1 MTVFLKGNNL
11 MTMSRRAAIGLAAA
25 AIVPVT
31 AVGLPFVGLKF
42 ELYRDNRSNFRWR
55 LRARN
60 GKLIASSGEGYKAKA
75 ACQRAIDLI
84 MKEASSA
91 TIEDAS

>member
-1 MTVFLKGNNL
+1 

-25 AIVPVT
+25 AAFVPGP
-31 AVGLPFVGLKF
+31 AVGSPIAGLKF

-55 LRARN
+55 LRAKN

-84 MKEASSA
+84 MNEASSA
-91 TIEDAS
+91 RIEDVS